1 MDEHQFFTQV
11 LHREHDYADDSN
23 IFSEENYDDLE
34 SDTVMIESW

>member
-1 MDEHQFFTQV
+1 MDEHQFFTQI

-34 SDTVMIESW
+34 SDSVMIESW

>member
-23 IFSEENYDDLE
+23 IFLEENYDDLE
-34 SDTVMIESW
+34 SDSVMIESW

>member
-1 MDEHQFFTQV
+1 MDEQQFFTQV

-34 SDTVMIESW
+34 LDTVLIESW

>member
-1 MDEHQFFTQV
+1 MDEHQSFTQI

-34 SDTVMIESW
+34 SDSVMIESW

>member
-34 SDTVMIESW
+34 SDSVMIESW

>member
-11 LHREHDYADDSN
+11 LHREYNYTDDSN

-34 SDTVMIESW
+34 LDTVLIESW